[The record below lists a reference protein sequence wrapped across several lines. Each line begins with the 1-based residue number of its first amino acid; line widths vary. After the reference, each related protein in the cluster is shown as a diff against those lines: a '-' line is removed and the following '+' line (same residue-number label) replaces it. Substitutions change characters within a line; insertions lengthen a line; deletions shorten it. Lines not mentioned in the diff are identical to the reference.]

1 MADGQARE
9 EARLQ
14 IMGLEEQYN
23 SGLVSCEDCSA
34 KRQEIISQL

>member
-9 EARLQ
+9 EVRLQ
-14 IMGLEEQYN
+14 IMALEEQYN
-23 SGLVSCEDCSA
+23 SGLVSYEDYIA